1 MEENRE
7 SIERIL
13 SKASERTSPRDL
25 SQDVLK
31 AWKAESLPVAIR
43 PLLPKWFWPVLSIIM
58 GLAGVWVLNSK
69 GSAIAD
75 TQLVDKW
82 SQLTSYLQFDLSPV
96 MISSILVMTIMI
108 GLNVL
113 YLNRGS
119 VRTDHLPTL

>member
-13 SKASERTSPRDL
+13 SKASKRTSPRDL

-96 MISSILVMTIMI
+96 MISSILVMTMMI